1 MEPPFLS
8 YSVGGFSESIGAEG
22 CAGGLCL
29 WLAWLI
35 HGAESVDNN
44 YDNFNT

>member
-1 MEPPFLS
+1 MEPPFLR
-8 YSVGGFSESIGAEG
+8 YFVGGFSESVGAEG

-29 WLAWLI
+29 WLAWVI
-35 HGAESVDNN
+35 HGAEYVNN